1 MGVHMRAIDPIK
13 TGLVLG
19 ALLGGLHVLWS
30 LLVAAGGGQA
40 VVDFVLW
47 MHFIKPIYVI
57 APFAIGTAAVLVIA
71 TACTGFVIG
80 ILFALM
86 WNHLHRI

>member
-1 MGVHMRAIDPIK
+1 MRAIDPIK

-19 ALLGGLHVLWS
+19 ALSGGLHLCWA
-30 LLVAAGGGQA
+30 LLVAAGWAQA

-57 APFAIGTAAVLVIA
+57 APFAIATAAVLVVV

-80 ILFALM
+80 LLFAFL
-86 WNHLHRI
+86 WNHFHRI

>member
-1 MGVHMRAIDPIK
+1 MRAIDPIK

-19 ALLGGLHVLWS
+19 ALLGAWHFCWA
-30 LLVAAGGGQA
+30 LLVAAGWAQA

-47 MHFIKPIYVI
+47 MHFIKPIYVV
-57 APFAIGTAAVLVIA
+57 APFAIATAAVLIA
-71 TACTGFVIG
+71 TTACVGFVFG
-80 ILFALM
+80 FLFAVL

>member
-1 MGVHMRAIDPIK
+1 MRAIDPIK

-19 ALLGGLHVLWS
+19 ALLGGWHFCWA
-30 LLVAAGGGQA
+30 LLVAAGWAQA

-57 APFAIGTAAVLVIA
+57 APFAVGTAAVLVVV
-71 TACTGFVIG
+71 TACAGFVVG
-80 ILFALM
+80 FLFAFL
-86 WNHLHRI
+86 WNHFHRI